1 MTDRAGLP
9 DGHEQA
15 TQDRLHEPHV
25 TRRALGE
32 LLVGGVSAIGLEGI
46 GCSC

>member
-1 MTDRAGLP
+1 MTGREGVP

-15 TQDRLHEPHV
+15 TQNRLHGPHV